1 MLIYHQCHNWIRIKW
16 FTFHALWHRPKSIIE
31 CFTWKEICKP
41 TLDYI
46 KQKHTLLSQTR
57 WVCLKTFIFLNTSTR
72 YIEGKKKNQKLR
84 HIHCIWFISVEIL
97 NFNCTCCNSLCFVS
111 PILWCHRFPELLNLS
126 IFKNNLLWDSRISG
140 YITYIR
146 HILLLLPNISEGIQI
161 SEFWNVSAC
170 CIFDI
175 LA

>member
-1 MLIYHQCHNWIRIKW
+1 MLIYHQCRNWIRIKW

-72 YIEGKKKNQKLR
+72 YIEGKKKIKNFDISIVFDLSVLR
-84 HIHCIWFISVEIL
+84 FWISTVHVVTVYVLSLPFYDVIDFL
-97 NFNCTCCNSLCFVS
+97 NFWTCQY
-111 PILWCHRFPELLNLS
+111 
-126 IFKNNLLWDSRISG
+126 SRTI
-140 YITYIR
+140 YFETVEFQDT
-146 HILLLLPNISEGIQI
+146 LLLSD
-161 SEFWNVSAC
+161 
-170 CIFDI
+170 IFYCYY
-175 LA
+175 